1 MPIILFVVVPSA
13 NTKLPSLGWTLMP
26 CYLHAASEINVIPAP
41 VSAIA
46 SPLYFWA
53 PFNTPTKINGWLSN
67 GVISGIPPGT

>member
-26 CYLHAASEINVIPAP
+26 CYLYAASDIKVIPAP

-46 SPLYFWA
+46 SPLYFCA
-53 PFNTPTKINGWLSN
+53 PFNIPTNINGWLSK